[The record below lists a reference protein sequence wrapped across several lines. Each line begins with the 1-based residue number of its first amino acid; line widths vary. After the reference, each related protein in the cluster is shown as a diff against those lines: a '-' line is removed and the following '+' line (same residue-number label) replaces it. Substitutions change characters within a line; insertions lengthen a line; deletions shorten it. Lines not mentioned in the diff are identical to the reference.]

1 MIPVTM
7 IISVTV
13 ELTARKTS
21 LAFTR
26 TAHAKLDIDL
36 IKAEGV

>member
-1 MIPVTM
+1 MIPVIT

-13 ELTARKTS
+13 ELIAKKIS

-36 IKAEGV
+36 IKAGGV